1 MEPLALWEKLLLGVL
16 ALGLIFFF
24 RPGLKQL
31 LQQSA
36 EAEKDWKG
44 LLIPLALVVLF
55 VLLLISMV

>member
-16 ALGLIFFF
+16 AVGLILLV
-24 RPGLKQL
+24 RPGLKQAL
-31 LQQSA
+31 AQSQ

-55 VLLLISMV
+55 VLLLISLV